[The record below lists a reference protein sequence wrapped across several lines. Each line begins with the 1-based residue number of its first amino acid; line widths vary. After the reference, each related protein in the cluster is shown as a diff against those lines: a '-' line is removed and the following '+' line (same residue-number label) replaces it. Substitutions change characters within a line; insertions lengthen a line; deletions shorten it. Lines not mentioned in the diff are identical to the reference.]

1 VYVVARVRAG
11 VYGVVDVFSGGTMNL
26 AHRWLCNSKR
36 WKEVVG
42 MYALPWT
49 LEGVELGKQV
59 LEIGPGFGAATDHLM
74 NPARHLTCVE
84 INPRMAKKLQRRTSG
99 QNVTVL
105 CEDATRS
112 SLGSDSFDSAV
123 CLTMLHHIPSAE
135 LQDRLLAEVLRVL
148 RPGGVFAG
156 TDSLQSRSLRWLHVF
171 DTLTTVDP
179 GTFSER
185 LTAAGFEDAR
195 VDVNPYAF
203 RFRAK
208 KPRVRMA
215 ESVPA

>member
-1 VYVVARVRAG
+1 
-11 VYGVVDVFSGGTMNL
+11 
-26 AHRWLCNSKR
+26 
-36 WKEVVG
+36 

-84 INPRMAKKLQRRTSG
+84 INPRMAKKLQRRTAG
-99 QNVTVL
+99 HNVTVL

-135 LQDRLLAEVLRVL
+135 LQDQLLAEVLRVL

-156 TDSLQSRSLRWLHVF
+156 TDSRQGRFFRLLHVF
-171 DTLTTVDP
+171 DTMTVVDP
-179 GTFSER
+179 ATFAER
-185 LTAAGFEDAR
+185 LAAAGFENPR

-208 KPRVRMA
+208 KPWAGEVERVSA
-215 ESVPA
+215 